1 MVMIAK
7 FSICFAI
14 AAILI
19 TSTMGFQPLS
29 TSNNAFAQTNA
40 SSSTN
45 ATGMAGTN
53 MKTEDNYNNPMMM
66 GMENKTHEKINGT
79 INVMSTMY
87 QAIQSKVN
95 TTLTQAITTAE
106 QYIGNNSYA
115 MSANGEEKGGVLVY
129 SIILG
134 SPDMKFNKVLV
145 DPGNGQVLQSKELSM
160 MEWMMMMHSGEGHEG
175 MKKMDMHGDDD
186 YGQGKGMKGMMH
198 GDYGR
203 DQGKYDSG
211 W

>member
-1 MVMIAK
+1 MTTKLPM
-7 FSICFAI
+7 SFAI
-14 AAILI
+14 LAALI
-19 TSTMGFQPLS
+19 ASTMGFLPLS

-40 SSSTN
+40 TPSTN
-45 ATGMAGTN
+45 TTDMTSNN
-53 MKTEDNYNNPMMM
+53 MVMKDNYNNPMMM

-79 INVMSTMY
+79 INMMNTMY

-106 QYIGNNSYA
+106 QYVGNNSYA

-134 SPDMKFNKVLV
+134 SPNMKFSKVLV

-160 MEWMMMMHSGEGHEG
+160 MEWMMMMHSGGHEG
-175 MKKMDMHGDDD
+175 MIMMDMHGD
-186 YGQGKGMKGMMH
+186 YGQGNGMKGMH
-198 GDYGR
+198 GDYGG
-203 DQGKYDSG
+203 DHGEYSSG

>member
-1 MVMIAK
+1 MFTK
-7 FSICFAI
+7 FFIFAI
-14 AAILI
+14 LTALI
-19 TSTMGFQPLS
+19 SSTVGLLPLTTS
-29 TSNNAFAQTNA
+29 SNVFAQMNA

-45 ATGMAGTN
+45 ATDMTGTN
-53 MKTEDNYNNPMMM
+53 MMMKDNYNNPMMM

-79 INVMSTMY
+79 INVMNTMY

-160 MEWMMMMHSGEGHEG
+160 MEWMMMMHSGGGHED
-175 MKKMDMHGDDD
+175 MKKMDMHDD

-198 GDYGR
+198 GDYGG

>member
-1 MVMIAK
+1 MFTK
-7 FSICFAI
+7 FFSFAI
-14 AAILI
+14 LTALI
-19 TSTMGFQPLS
+19 SSTVGLLPLTTS
-29 TSNNAFAQTNA
+29 SNVFAQTNV

-45 ATGMAGTN
+45 ATDITGNN
-53 MKTEDNYNNPMMM
+53 MMMKDNYNNPMMTDM
-66 GMENKTHEKINGT
+66 GNKTHEKINGT
-79 INVMSTMY
+79 INVMNTMY

-134 SPDMKFNKVLV
+134 SPDMKFSKVLV

-160 MEWMMMMHSGEGHEG
+160 MEWMMMMHSGGGHED
-175 MKKMDMHGDDD
+175 MKKMDMHGE

-198 GDYGR
+198 GDYGG

>member
-1 MVMIAK
+1 MIMTIK
-7 FSICFAI
+7 FSICFAVL
-14 AAILI
+14 AILI
-19 TSTMGFQPLS
+19 TTTIGFLPIS
-29 TSNNAFAQTNA
+29 TSSNVFAQTNA

-45 ATGMAGTN
+45 ATDMTGTN
-53 MKTEDNYNNPMMM
+53 MMMKDNYNNPMM

-79 INVMSTMY
+79 INMMSTMY

-145 DPGNGQVLQSKELSM
+145 DPGNGQILQSKELSM
-160 MEWMMMMHSGEGHEG
+160 MDWMMMMHSGGGHEG
-175 MKKMDMHGDDD
+175 MKKMDMHGDYD
-186 YGQGKGMKGMMH
+186 QGKGMKGMH
-198 GDYGR
+198 DDYGG

>member
-1 MVMIAK
+1 MMMTTTK

-14 AAILI
+14 LAILI
-19 TSTMGFQPLS
+19 TPTIGLLPLS
-29 TSNNAFAQTNA
+29 ASNNVFAQTNA

-45 ATGMAGTN
+45 ATDMTGTN
-53 MKTEDNYNNPMMM
+53 MVMKGNYNQMM

-79 INVMSTMY
+79 INMMSTMY

-145 DPGNGQVLQSKELSM
+145 DPGNGQILQSKELSM
-160 MEWMMMMHSGEGHEG
+160 MDWMMMMHSGGEGHEG
-175 MKKMDMHGDDD
+175 MKKMDMHGDG
-186 YGQGKGMKGMMH
+186 YGQDKGMKGMY
-198 GDYGR
+198 GDYGG
-203 DQGKYDSG
+203 DQGKYHSG